1 MNPFKYGQIVK
12 GEDFCRRE
20 NLEKQLISAIR
31 QAQNLYI
38 QGERRTGKSSLIY
51 ETVSRLK
58 KHRLIYID
66 LLEVKTTSDLLKRII
81 NALWTFERGF
91 GGLGQVFKKLMHLRP
106 VISVDPVSALPTM
119 TLDASVP
126 LKPDS
131 LPGILDLI
139 TANHLKT
146 KPLVVVFDE
155 FQDIL
160 NLAEASESLAILR
173 GKIQFLTGIP
183 FIFAGSVRNK
193 MDQIFTD
200 PDSAFFKSALP
211 IQVGALDRGTF
222 QSFITDKFENGQR
235 IMTPVALDKIFDI
248 SCHIPGDI
256 QQMCSALWE
265 VTSRKDTIE
274 RAHVSTALERI
285 FAHESKGYETILKVV
300 SGQQLQLMSG
310 LAHFGGAA
318 PTSSAFLQ
326 QSGIRQASS
335 VRTALNRLIDL
346 KIVFFYDDEYRFV
359 NPFFRAWLLAKGI

>member
-20 NLEKQLISAIR
+20 TLEKQLISEIR
-31 QAQNLYI
+31 RAQNLYI

-66 LLEVKTTSDLLKRII
+66 LLEVKTATDLLKRMIY
-81 NALWTFERGF
+81 ALWTYEQGV
-91 GGLGQVFKKLMHLRP
+91 GGLGQVFKKLVHLRP
-106 VISVDPVSALPTM
+106 VISVDPVSTLPTL

-146 KPLVVVFDE
+146 RPLVVVFDE

-160 NLAEASESLAILR
+160 NLSQAAETLAMLR
-173 GKIQFLTGIP
+173 GKIQFLTEIP
-183 FIFAGSVRNK
+183 FIFAGSVRNR
-193 MDQIFTD
+193 MDHIFSN

-211 IQVGALDRGTF
+211 IQVGALDRTSF
-222 QSFITDKFENGQR
+222 QSFISDKFENGQR
-235 IMTPVALDKIFDI
+235 FITQEVLNEIFDI
-248 SCHIPGDI
+248 CCGIPGDI

-265 VTSRKDTIE
+265 VTSHRNTIE
-274 RAHVSTALERI
+274 HEHVSVALERI

-310 LAHFGGAA
+310 LARFGGKA
-318 PTSSAFLQ
+318 PTSSVFLQ

-346 KIVFFYDDEYRFV
+346 KIVFHYEDEYRFV